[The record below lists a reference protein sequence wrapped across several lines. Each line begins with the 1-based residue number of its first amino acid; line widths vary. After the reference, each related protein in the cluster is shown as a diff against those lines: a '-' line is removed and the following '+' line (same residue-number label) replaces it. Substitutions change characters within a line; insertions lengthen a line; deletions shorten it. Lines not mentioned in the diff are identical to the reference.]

1 MRGKAWGEG
10 ETALL
15 KRLMKQA
22 CMHNLAAYERE
33 FIAYGYFHRDM
44 KQIAY
49 KIDKIWDDEALLEQE
64 NIGREQI

>member
-1 MRGKAWGEG
+1 M
-10 ETALL
+10 